1 MSELKGPSTKTT
13 LQRGWIGLLDARLI
27 HKKVGF
33 PWMKPDEGPGHP
45 RWSPM
50 QNRGQAERPFRGLCD
65 ISDCSPWGKKP
76 QRAAVIP
83 PGTLSARVALLSEFC
98 EGGQAAL
105 QREEFGNME
114 FVKYLAR
121 G

>member
-1 MSELKGPSTKTT
+1 MDESSPSHPQKGRVSVDETRRRPWPST
-13 LQRGWIGLLDARLI
+13 LELHA
-27 HKKVGF
+27 
-33 PWMKPDEGPGHP
+33 
-45 RWSPM
+45 
-50 QNRGQAERPFRGLCD
+50 
-65 ISDCSPWGKKP
+65 PWGKKP

-114 FVKYLAR
+114 FVKYLA
-121 G
+121 

>member
-1 MSELKGPSTKTT
+1 MSLA
-13 LQRGWIGLLDARLI
+13 QAI

-33 PWMKPDEGPGHP
+33 PWMKPVEGPSHP

-50 QNRGQAERPFRGLCD
+50 QNRGQAERPLRGLCD

-83 PGTLSARVALLSEFC
+83 PGALSARVALLSEFC

-114 FVKYLAR
+114 YVKYLAR